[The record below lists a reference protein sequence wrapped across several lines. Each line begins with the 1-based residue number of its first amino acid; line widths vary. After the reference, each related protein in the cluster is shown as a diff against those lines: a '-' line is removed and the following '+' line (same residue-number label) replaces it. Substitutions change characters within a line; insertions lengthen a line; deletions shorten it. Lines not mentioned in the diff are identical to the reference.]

1 MILVLTF
8 FSLIGMA
15 CAIYKCKA
23 MTPTTKMRVKIMSKE
38 SYLVTCVYDDIE
50 HVEFCAT
57 LSEALD
63 IAGIFE
69 CQGLAPFIRK
79 I

>member
-1 MILVLTF
+1 MTF
-8 FSLIGMA
+8 A
-15 CAIYKCKA
+15 
-23 MTPTTKMRVKIMSKE
+23 TKIKGKVMSKE

-50 HVEFCAT
+50 HIEFCNT

-63 IAGIFE
+63 IASIFE